1 MIKEPVLTW
10 HVKMPKEI
18 EYTPADEKYL
28 GTASSLKELE
38 VSLRLWN
45 NRYGMEDAPDL
56 KSFAI
61 RLSFGTL
68 EDSAL
73 LKFCSMRMNGIPLNG
88 QTVGG
93 QLLFV
98 PASGV
103 QISGKA
109 NNGLTADNAA
119 NYKDFVLTIKIPEDA
134 RLKENDLKNLFVEVI
149 LT

>member
-1 MIKEPVLTW
+1 MIKQPVLTW
-10 HVKMPKEI
+10 YVKMPKEI

-45 NRYGMEDAPDL
+45 NRYGQEEVPDL
-56 KSFAI
+56 KHFAL
-61 RLSFGTL
+61 RLSFGSL
-68 EDSAL
+68 EDTSL
-73 LKFCSMRMNGIPLNG
+73 LQFCSMRMNGIPLSG
-88 QTVGG
+88 QITSGR
-93 QLLFV
+93 LLFV